1 MSKPYRLSTGG
12 RFVDRAKKVSF
23 TFDGKT
29 VTGFQGDTV
38 ASAVLASGQ
47 RVFGRSFKYHRP
59 RGVVGLGSEEMN
71 ALIGV
76 GLGARHE
83 PNLRATQI
91 EIFNGMAAVSQ
102 NRWPSLTFDVG
113 AVNNQFSRFLPG
125 GFYYKT
131 FMWPQSFWKHVYE
144 PFIRRAAGLGKA
156 PEGRDPDSYE
166 QIHVHCD
173 VLVIGGGVAG
183 LAAAE
188 AAAATGAKV
197 IIADENPHVGGLAD
211 ISGGTVDGHALPEW
225 AAGKAAKLYAADNVH
240 VLNRTTVVGHWHH
253 NFVMLFERVADH
265 DPALLS
271 QGVPR
276 HRLWK
281 VRAHQVILAT
291 GSIERPIAFA
301 NNDRPGVML
310 ASAARGMVER
320 YGVAPGSNGVVFTNN
335 DDAYQTA
342 IVLKDA
348 GIGVRVVDSRGRAEG
363 ALPSKAREMGIQV
376 DAGSVIS
383 AVNTSWGGL
392 NITDVKIASYRK
404 GQGRVIKET
413 KAEADFV
420 AMSGGWNPALHLWC
434 HNGGKIHFD
443 DKLQAFRPKEHHD
456 RIVAIGAAN
465 GTFGLSQILAEA
477 YHAGSKLA
485 GSGNVH
491 PVPHAVQ
498 ADERPLEPIW
508 FAPATGKYNEGNK
521 HFIDYQ
527 NDVTAADLELAQRE
541 GYESVEHT
549 KRYTT
554 FGMATDQGKTS
565 NINGLGVIAEA
576 SGKTIP
582 EVGITT
588 FRPPYTPFSFGS
600 VAGVLTKDLF
610 LPIRRTAIYQWH
622 VDHGAVFEP
631 VGQWRRAYTYPR
643 HGETNHQSIDREIL
657 AVRNKVGLLDA
668 STLGKIEIK
677 GPDAAEFLDR
687 MYTNMFSTLKIGKC
701 RYGLMMNELGF
712 LSDDGVTVRLGDD
725 HFLMHTTSGGA
736 DRISAWLEE
745 WLQTEWTQYRVFVTN
760 VTENWS
766 QFAIAGPK
774 AREVLEKLDPNF
786 DISHEAL
793 PHMSFV
799 EGKLGPYP
807 VRVYRISFSGELSY
821 EVATPA
827 NFGLGLW
834 AAIVMAGQEF
844 GLEPYGTEALHV
856 LRAEKG
862 YIVVGDETDGT
873 TTPIDV
879 GLDGL
884 VSKKKADFLGKR
896 SLEQAYLKSPNR
908 KQLVGLLT
916 EDPNDVLPDGAYA
929 VRQVKDK
936 PPMEMIGQVTS
947 SYRSPT
953 LGRSIAMALI
963 ENGRARMGETISFPL
978 PGGKVVRAKITDTVF
993 YDKEGAKLNV

>member
-12 RFVDRAKKVSF
+12 RFVDRGKKISF

-59 RGVVGLGSEEMN
+59 RGLVGLGSEEMN

-76 GLGARHE
+76 GQGARHE

-102 NRWPSLTFDVG
+102 NRWPSLNWDIG
-113 AVNNQFSRFLPG
+113 AINNEVSRFLPG

-156 PEGRDPDSYE
+156 PEGRDPDTYE

-188 AAAATGAKV
+188 AAAANGAKV
-197 IIADENPHVGGLAD
+197 IIADENPHLGGLAD
-211 ISGGTVDGHALPEW
+211 ISGGTIDGQSLPDW
-225 AAGKAAKLYAADNVH
+225 SAATGAKLYAAENVH

-291 GSIERPIAFA
+291 GSI
-301 NNDRPGVML
+301 
-310 ASAARGMVER
+310 
-320 YGVAPGSNGVVFTNN
+320 
-335 DDAYQTA
+335 
-342 IVLKDA
+342 
-348 GIGVRVVDSRGRAEG
+348 
-363 ALPSKAREMGIQV
+363 
-376 DAGSVIS
+376 
-383 AVNTSWGGL
+383 
-392 NITDVKIASYRK
+392 
-404 GQGRVIKET
+404 
-413 KAEADFV
+413 
-420 AMSGGWNPALHLWC
+420 
-434 HNGGKIHFD
+434 
-443 DKLQAFRPKEHHD
+443 
-456 RIVAIGAAN
+456 
-465 GTFGLSQILAEA
+465 
-477 YHAGSKLA
+477 
-485 GSGNVH
+485 
-491 PVPHAVQ
+491 
-498 ADERPLEPIW
+498 
-508 FAPATGKYNEGNK
+508 
-521 HFIDYQ
+521 
-527 NDVTAADLELAQRE
+527 
-541 GYESVEHT
+541 
-549 KRYTT
+549 
-554 FGMATDQGKTS
+554 
-565 NINGLGVIAEA
+565 
-576 SGKTIP
+576 
-582 EVGITT
+582 
-588 FRPPYTPFSFGS
+588 
-600 VAGVLTKDLF
+600 AGVLTKDLF

-631 VGQWRRAYTYPR
+631 VGQWRRAYTYPKA
-643 HGETNHQSIDREIL
+643 GETNHQSIDREIL

-677 GPDAAEFLDR
+677 GPGAAEFLDR

-712 LSDDGVTVRLGDD
+712 LTDDGVTVRLGDD
-725 HFLMHTTSGGA
+725 QFLMHTTSGGA

-745 WLQTEWTQYRVFVTN
+745 WLQTEWTHYKVFVTN

-774 AREVLEKLDPNF
+774 AREVLQKLDPSF

-799 EGKLGPYP
+799 EGRLGAYP

-821 EVATPA
+821 EVATPS
-827 NFGLGLW
+827 NYGLGLW
-834 AAIVMAGQEF
+834 KDIVAAGAEF

-884 VSKKKADFLGKR
+884 VSRKKADFLGKR
-896 SLEQAYLKSPNR
+896 SLEQAYLKAPNR

-929 VRQVKDK
+929 VRHVKDK

-947 SYRSPT
+947 SYKSPT

-963 ENGRARMGETISFPL
+963 ENGRNRMGETISFPL

-993 YDKEGAKLNV
+993 YDKEGAKLDV